1 MRTVMTVCVLTRRG
15 CEIKEEEEI
24 RKRFSSFNRER
35 ITRMLLR
42 RSIEFNFPRLYKRD
56 NIIFLIILKN

>member
-1 MRTVMTVCVLTRRG
+1 MECFLRLSIIIYIYIYMRTVMTVCVLTRRG

-35 ITRMLLR
+35 ITRMVLR
-42 RSIEFNFPRLYKRD
+42 RSRI
-56 NIIFLIILKN
+56 